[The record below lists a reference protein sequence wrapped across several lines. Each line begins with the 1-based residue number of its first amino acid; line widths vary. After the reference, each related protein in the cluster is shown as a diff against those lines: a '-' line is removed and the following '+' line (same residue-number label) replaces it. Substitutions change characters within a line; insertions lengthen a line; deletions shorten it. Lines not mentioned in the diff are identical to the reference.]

1 MPAHRKPAGPPEPGA
16 AEKSQVSAGSRATTP
31 SPEAAQAVPSR
42 PHRDPSSTDTV
53 LFAIPTEKA
62 PLVEAAP
69 TVKLRKVFS
78 AFWPDTRTFRGR
90 LYLSLAMVAIPPLLA
105 AASIWMLKVLIDNV
119 LTPRNLGLFPL
130 VAAAFVG
137 LTVLEGVISFV
148 DEYLNAWVAERFVL
162 ILRSRVFDHLQTLS
176 LTFFEERQLGDILSR
191 LTGDIGAIESLVLS
205 GLNQALTYLFQIIF
219 FAGALFFLDWRLALA
234 AFVATPGFLLLAR
247 FFSTRI
253 KSASRERR
261 RRSGSITAV
270 AEESLH
276 NIALVQAY
284 NQQRRESERFHRENL
299 GSFTA
304 QMLATKLEAMFAPFT
319 DLLQTVGV
327 LLVVGYGIRELIAGR
342 ITLGGLLVFLGYLS
356 QLYGPISGV
365 GNLVNSIYSAS
376 AGAERIFEV
385 LDAKPEVVDPS
396 DPVPMRRVR
405 GALKVDRLGFSY
417 PQSGRPT
424 LAEISFSAA
433 PGETIAVVG
442 ASGAGKSTLMRLLL
456 RLHDPF
462 RGSVSLDGVDIRQM
476 DMADLRRNIAVVLQE
491 TLVFDGTVAENI
503 QWGQPDATHA
513 EVVAAAK
520 AADAHQFINGLPGG
534 YSTRIGQRGMML
546 SGGQRQRIALARA
559 IIRDAPVLLLDEP
572 TTGLD
577 AAAAQRV
584 LEPLRRA
591 MGGRTTVVISHNLLT
606 VTDADRILYL
616 EHGRVAGYGTHDE
629 LLVRSPGYAE
639 LYRLHH
645 PGIQLPPIRRGA
657 RPAPALPG
665 PGAPGPGRLT
675 SPVPSPVPAGVP
687 APAPSVARA
696 PRPVPAARPAP
707 APRPVPAAV
716 PAARPVPA
724 AAQVRTS
731 TSDAPPAAPASGI
744 PAPGAA
750 APGAAVPGA
759 PAPGR
764 PIRRPVPSGPVPAA
778 RVPAG
783 PRADVAAMGSP
794 AAGSGPRPSGSTPR
808 PAPPAPSE
816 PAAARAADPA
826 TPRTAGPPRADTRG
840 DGRPARTG
848 TPARPAPRGAEPQ
861 ARPLESTRQLEA
873 IQPLPVVA
881 PPTAEPEVVGLPPL
895 PDEPAPTRGV
905 HRAVP
910 ESGPARTV
918 PESGPARA
926 VPDSGPARAVPGSG
940 SGRRA
945 AEPRRP
951 EPSRA
956 ASRTFDQPAPDPA
969 PPTEGLW
976 LPHGGPAAAEP
987 TWLDPAPAGTG
998 RSGAGADPLT
1008 GPLPDS
1014 VELEPADLD
1023 RPAGHRPNPDAAP
1036 AGSRPG
1042 PTGAGPR
1049 DADGRRTADQEGQ
1062 DEPGSAKVVPIAARA
1077 LPRPVAVRPR
1087 PAPIPLPRP
1096 GAIPTPRGV
1105 PATPRP
1111 DADRN
1116 REQRAWTYDDG
1127 PDEEWW
1133 GGGQVAD
1140 ERG

>member
-1 MPAHRKPAGPPEPGA
+1 
-16 AEKSQVSAGSRATTP
+16 
-31 SPEAAQAVPSR
+31 
-42 PHRDPSSTDTV
+42 
-53 LFAIPTEKA
+53 
-62 PLVEAAP
+62 
-69 TVKLRKVFS
+69 
-78 AFWPDTRTFRGR
+78 
-90 LYLSLAMVAIPPLLA
+90 
-105 AASIWMLKVLIDNV
+105 
-119 LTPRNLGLFPL
+119 
-130 VAAAFVG
+130 
-137 LTVLEGVISFV
+137 
-148 DEYLNAWVAERFVL
+148 
-162 ILRSRVFDHLQTLS
+162 
-176 LTFFEERQLGDILSR
+176 
-191 LTGDIGAIESLVLS
+191 
-205 GLNQALTYLFQIIF
+205 
-219 FAGALFFLDWRLALA
+219 
-234 AFVATPGFLLLAR
+234 
-247 FFSTRI
+247 
-253 KSASRERR
+253 
-261 RRSGSITAV
+261 
-270 AEESLH
+270 
-276 NIALVQAY
+276 
-284 NQQRRESERFHRENL
+284 
-299 GSFTA
+299 
-304 QMLATKLEAMFAPFT
+304 
-319 DLLQTVGV
+319 
-327 LLVVGYGIRELIAGR
+327 
-342 ITLGGLLVFLGYLS
+342 
-356 QLYGPISGV
+356 
-365 GNLVNSIYSAS
+365 
-376 AGAERIFEV
+376 
-385 LDAKPEVVDPS
+385 
-396 DPVPMRRVR
+396 
-405 GALKVDRLGFSY
+405 
-417 PQSGRPT
+417 
-424 LAEISFSAA
+424 
-433 PGETIAVVG
+433 
-442 ASGAGKSTLMRLLL
+442 
-456 RLHDPF
+456 
-462 RGSVSLDGVDIRQM
+462 
-476 DMADLRRNIAVVLQE
+476 
-491 TLVFDGTVAENI
+491 
-503 QWGQPDATHA
+503 
-513 EVVAAAK
+513 
-520 AADAHQFINGLPGG
+520 
-534 YSTRIGQRGMML
+534 
-546 SGGQRQRIALARA
+546 
-559 IIRDAPVLLLDEP
+559 
-572 TTGLD
+572 
-577 AAAAQRV
+577 
-584 LEPLRRA
+584 
-591 MGGRTTVVISHNLLT
+591 
-606 VTDADRILYL
+606 
-616 EHGRVAGYGTHDE
+616 VAGYGTHDE

-808 PAPPAPSE
+808 PAP
-816 PAAARAADPA
+816 
-826 TPRTAGPPRADTRG
+826 
-840 DGRPARTG
+840 
-848 TPARPAPRGAEPQ
+848 RPAPRGAEPQ

-998 RSGAGADPLT
+998 WSGAGADPLT

-1036 AGSRPG
+1036 AGRRPG

-1049 DADGRRTADQEGQ
+1049 AADGRRTADQEGQ